1 MMRKSLRKPSG
12 RKAASQRSEPLKQIH
27 VGLSF
32 HFWVDV
38 MSVIASFA
46 TVAALIAAAVT
57 LRWLYHD
64 RTDQANV
71 AAWTLLQN
79 YLQSEP
85 RAQSD
90 EGQSFALETL
100 VKNGVAIVGIDA
112 QHIWL
117 SNADLSEAKAVLADF
132 RHAYFGYVNFTNAV
146 FGAAN
151 FEDTMFLA
159 CNCVNASFEEANL
172 SGLIVLSGDFSHA
185 NFKLADVSD
194 LQIARGEQ
202 LIFDS
207 SRLAYIQKPDPAKID
222 ANAFEDACYE
232 AGHEPQFLGSVKR
245 PMDPQGDAC
254 KRQWGDAWAARGK
267 QAAPSTEQSND
278 KRG

>member
-27 VGLSF
+27 MGLPF
-32 HFWVDV
+32 HYWVDV

-79 YLQSEP
+79 YLQSES

-100 VKNGVAIVGIDA
+100 VKNGVGIVGIDA

-117 SNADLSEAKAVLADF
+117 SNTDLSEAKAVSANF
-132 RHAYFGYVNFTNAV
+132 QNAYFGYVNLTNAV
-146 FGAAN
+146 LGDASFK
-151 FEDTMFLA
+151 DTMFLA
-159 CNCVNASFEEANL
+159 CTCVNASFEQANL
-172 SGLIVLSGDFSHA
+172 SGVTVISGDFRYA
-185 NFKLADVSD
+185 NFNLADVSD
-194 LQIARGEQ
+194 LQVTGAKQI
-202 LIFDS
+202 IFDS
-207 SRLAYIQKPDPAKID
+207 SQSAYIQKPDPAKID
-222 ANAFEDACYE
+222 ANAFKNACYE
-232 AGHEPQFLGSVKR
+232 AGHEPQFSSNVKM
-245 PMDPQGDAC
+245 PIDPQGDAC
-254 KRQWGDAWAARGK
+254 KRQWGDAWAARDK
-267 QAAPSTEQSND
+267 QAAPSSEQSND